1 MNFEDLIPIG
11 ICVVLPIVIVWLNTR
26 AKMNETNKKTEIM
39 LKAIESGATIDTGFF
54 KAQQSQQK
62 TIKEK
67 LLARL
72 TGATITTLLGVVG
85 LLGGLFYCN
94 HYGWDMNNSPLP
106 TLPFLGGIL
115 LAVGISLFIVYFV
128 GKRMLAKEIED
139 EERKLQ
145 Q

>member
-94 HYGWDMNNSPLP
+94 RYGWDMPI
-106 TLPFLGGIL
+106 LPFLGGIL

-139 EERKLQ
+139 EERNLQ
-145 Q
+145 K

>member
-1 MNFEDLIPIG
+1 MDFEDLIPIG

-94 HYGWDMNNSPLP
+94 HYSS
-106 TLPFLGGIL
+106 FLGGIL

-139 EERKLQ
+139 EERNLQ
-145 Q
+145 K